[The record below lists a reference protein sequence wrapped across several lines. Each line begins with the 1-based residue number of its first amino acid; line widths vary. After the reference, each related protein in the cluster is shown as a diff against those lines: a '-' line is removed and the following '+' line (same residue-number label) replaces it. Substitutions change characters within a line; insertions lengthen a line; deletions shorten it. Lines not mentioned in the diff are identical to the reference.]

1 MDLNKQSH
9 LTALTLTLM
18 WSTFRHRKPYPTVNM
33 SRAAYRR
40 FQRSLAKARK
50 CTLPVTRARLT
61 EMRDELVQRDALTE
75 HEYEKLGNELHK
87 LFQELKEK
95 YGDL

>member
-1 MDLNKQSH
+1 
-9 LTALTLTLM
+9 
-18 WSTFRHRKPYPTVNM
+18 M

-40 FQRSLAKARK
+40 FQRNLTKIRK
-50 CTLPVTRARLT
+50 GTLPVIRARLR
-61 EMRDELVQRDALTE
+61 EMRDELVQRDELTE
-75 HEYEKLGNELHK
+75 HEHEKLENELHK